1 MLSPCTVDGCT
12 RNVTPGGGR
21 GLCQVHYMRL
31 RRTGTTDEN
40 PEPHK
45 RRNSVVCSVDDCDRR
60 TVAFD
65 LCDLHYRRSRRGGE
79 GSVAA
84 VPRQCNGCD
93 GPIEAE
99 RGSRAV
105 WCLSCLPLV
114 NKLRPYDL
122 DVRGYL
128 AMYAKQGGR
137 CLVCEE
143 HRKVLDVEHCH
154 VSSRVR
160 GLCCGRCNTA
170 MGFLGDDPE
179 RLRRAALYLEGK
191 LVGR

>member
-1 MLSPCTVDGCT
+1 MCSVSGCEKS
-12 RNVTPGGGR
+12 VTPGGGR
-21 GLCQVHYMRL
+21 GLCNKHYMRL
-31 RRTGTTDEN
+31 RRTGSTDDK
-40 PEPHK
+40 PEP
-45 RRNSVVCSVDDCDRR
+45 RSRNPRVCSVDDCDRR
-60 TVAFD
+60 IVAFG
-65 LCDLHYRRSRRGGE
+65 LCDLHYRRKRRVQRERFCG
-79 GSVAA
+79 
-84 VPRQCNGCD
+84 GCD
-93 GPIEAE
+93 GPIEAD

-105 WCLSCLPLV
+105 WCLSCAALV
-114 NKLRPYDL
+114 RKLRPYDL

-128 AMYAKQGGR
+128 AMYEAQGGR